1 MSLPSEAVYP
11 ILQRDF
17 VLGWKNIRR
26 EDYVGG
32 SFGYTRRQACVGTT
46 NGAGAHNV
54 QIFTNG
60 AGAHNVQIFVLS
72 KDLTVLHALPG
83 FWHPDDLARELR
95 FAKVLLRLWKDETR
109 TEKQKREM
117 YQRLQLAELRFQ
129 PAVMYARSDW
139 QEFDKTREGAAVSKD
154 KDRDTFKH
162 TKDGEVKRN
171 ARGAPIL
178 KALNVLT
185 HERMAERPFVKF
197 KDFDIVRFVDYGT
210 KFYDNNRG
218 VDGRGKR
225 FR

>member
-54 QIFTNG
+54 QIF
-60 AGAHNVQIFVLS
+60 VLS

-95 FAKVLLRLWKDETR
+95 FARVLLQLFEDDTR
-109 TEKQKREM
+109 TDEQKHEM
-117 YQRLQLAELRFQ
+117 YRRLQLSELRFQ

-139 QEFDKTREGAAVSKD
+139 QEFDKTREGAALS

-162 TKDGEVKRN
+162 TDDGEVKRD
-171 ARGAPIL
+171 ARGAPVL

-185 HERMAERPFVKF
+185 HERMAQRPFLKF
-197 KDFDIVRFVDYGT
+197 KDFDFAKFIDYGT
-210 KFYDNNRG
+210 RFYDNNRG

>member
-1 MSLPSEAVYP
+1 VSLPSEAVYP
-11 ILQRDF
+11 ILQNDF

-32 SFGYTRRQACVGTT
+32 SFGYTRRQACVGT
-46 NGAGAHNV
+46 
-54 QIFTNG
+54 TNG

-95 FAKVLLRLWKDETR
+95 FAKVLLQLWKDDTR
-109 TEKQKREM
+109 TDEQKRGM
-117 YQRLQLAELRFQ
+117 YRRLQLSELRFQ

-139 QEFDKTREGAAVSKD
+139 QEFDKTREGAVVSKD

-162 TKDGEVKRN
+162 TDKGEVKRD
-171 ARGAPIL
+171 ARGAPVL

-185 HERMAERPFVKF
+185 HERMAQRPFLKF
-197 KDFDIVRFVDYGT
+197 KDFDFAKFIDYGT
-210 KFYDNNRG
+210 EFYDNNRG